1 MYGGPI
7 HLGEGRNSTPPQGC
21 PYCGEMYPHV
31 EVEINPD
38 DNNFYVFMFIV
49 IGLSV
54 LFWSLVHFEVIEI
67 DMWEYLDD
75 IMKQIDFREV

>member
-1 MYGGPI
+1 M
-7 HLGEGRNSTPPQGC
+7 
-21 PYCGEMYPHV
+21 

-67 DMWEYLDD
+67 DIWEYLDD
-75 IMKQIDFREV
+75 IMK

>member
-1 MYGGPI
+1 
-7 HLGEGRNSTPPQGC
+7 
-21 PYCGEMYPHV
+21 MYPHV

-49 IGLSV
+49 ICLSV

-67 DMWEYLDD
+67 DIWEYLDD
-75 IMKQIDFREV
+75 IMK